1 MKYIKVTISLF
12 VVLLAS
18 VSWGQ
23 NTPLVHTNEP
33 SRNIRSSK
41 EMVKLNQIYFEETTK
56 LKSYF
61 INGEVKNGFPGYNQA
76 LSKEDNVNEI
86 KKWLAL
92 ADNKQALT
100 KEGLEAIELYTKSK

>member
-1 MKYIKVTISLF
+1 MKSIKIVSSVFIVFLT
-12 VVLLAS
+12 S

-23 NTPLVHTNEP
+23 NAPLEHKNEP
-33 SRNIRSSK
+33 SRNTISSK
-41 EMVKLNQIYFEETTK
+41 EMVKLNQIYFEETEL

-61 INGEVKNGFPGYNQA
+61 VKGEVKNGFPGYNQA
-76 LSKEDNVNEI
+76 LSKGDNVNEI

-92 ADNKQALT
+92 AENKQALT